1 MIRKLSASLMALALA
16 GCVNLAPDHERPAL
30 ASAPAYD
37 PEFRPAGTVV
47 ASTLSYR
54 EWFSDPR
61 LVSLI
66 DTAVANNRDLV
77 AATARIEQARAQ
89 YRIQDSRRLPTAV
102 AAAAATRAAASLTS
116 EAATGAPVG
125 RPSASSSR

>member
-1 MIRKLSASLMALALA
+1 MIRKISASLMALALA

-37 PEFRPAGTVV
+37 PEFRPDGTVV

-61 LVSLI
+61 LVS
-66 DTAVANNRDLV
+66 NFFK
-77 AATARIEQARAQ
+77 AAGKHHQRQFLWTFGL
-89 YRIQDSRRLPTAV
+89 SV
-102 AAAAATRAAASLTS
+102 HGS
-116 EAATGAPVG
+116 TGP
-125 RPSASSSR
+125 

>member
-37 PEFRPAGTVV
+37 PEFRPDGTVV

-77 AATARIEQARAQ
+77 AATAFVSPVPMAALREHVGTVG
-89 YRIQDSRRLPTAV
+89 YGFDS
-102 AAAAATRAAASLTS
+102 AALRRAAELKAGPRVGPSP
-116 EAATGAPVG
+116 ATVLDMQ
-125 RPSASSSR
+125 